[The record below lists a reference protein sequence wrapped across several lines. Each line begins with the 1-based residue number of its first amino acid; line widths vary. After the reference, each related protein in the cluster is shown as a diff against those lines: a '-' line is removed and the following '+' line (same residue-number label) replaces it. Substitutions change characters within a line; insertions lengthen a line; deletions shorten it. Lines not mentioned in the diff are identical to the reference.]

1 MAVRL
6 VFSTALLA
14 GGAAWVWGGLA
25 SAPAAAAGAA
35 PVVASVSPA
44 SGPIGGG
51 TQVTITGSGFTGA
64 TAVTFGSAG
73 PGTSLHVNSDTS
85 VTVTSPARSSKFLG
99 NTVDVTVTTPNG
111 TSSTSTQDEFTYT
124 YNTTSSPAET
134 ISLTSPSPAS
144 DYVPLGTNVTV
155 TASDPS
161 YTGAEAYGI
170 SALDVSNP
178 ASPVVLAHTGS
189 ATSVSSSP
197 IAKSSFTVARYVGE
211 LDACTGTP
219 PCPTGP
225 VGLVSQGA
233 VSSPVTVIW
242 EGAPTITAVAPA
254 TGPTAGGTS
263 VTITGANFA
272 GASSV
277 MFGSTAAANF
287 VVTSPTSI
295 VATSPPGTSTVDITV
310 TTPIGTS
317 ATVPADRFTPVNGY
331 DMVGSDGGVFVFPP
345 PNAPGQGFF
354 GSLPGLGI
362 HVNDI
367 VGIVAT
373 PSNKGYWLVSAAGAV
388 YAFGDATYSG
398 RVSSPPSPIVAI
410 AGNPSGTGYWLV
422 AANGKVYG
430 FGGAA
435 SFGDL
440 PSLGVNVADIV
451 GMVPTS
457 DGKGY
462 LLVGADGGLF
472 AFGDAVFLGSL
483 PGLGVHVSDVVGAVP
498 TT

>member
-1 MAVRL
+1 MLRSSSSSETSPRTPARQLGRRSGGWRAAMAVSL

-233 VSSPVTVIW
+233 VSSPVTVIC
-242 EGAPTITAVAPA
+242 EGAPTITAVA
-254 TGPTAGGTS
+254 
-263 VTITGANFA
+263 
-272 GASSV
+272 
-277 MFGSTAAANF
+277 
-287 VVTSPTSI
+287 
-295 VATSPPGTSTVDITV
+295 
-310 TTPIGTS
+310 
-317 ATVPADRFTPVNGY
+317 
-331 DMVGSDGGVFVFPP
+331 
-345 PNAPGQGFF
+345 
-354 GSLPGLGI
+354 
-362 HVNDI
+362 
-367 VGIVAT
+367 
-373 PSNKGYWLVSAAGAV
+373 
-388 YAFGDATYSG
+388 
-398 RVSSPPSPIVAI
+398 
-410 AGNPSGTGYWLV
+410 
-422 AANGKVYG
+422 
-430 FGGAA
+430 
-435 SFGDL
+435 
-440 PSLGVNVADIV
+440 
-451 GMVPTS
+451 
-457 DGKGY
+457 
-462 LLVGADGGLF
+462 
-472 AFGDAVFLGSL
+472 
-483 PGLGVHVSDVVGAVP
+483 
-498 TT
+498 